1 MRGILCV
8 VTCCQNVSDTEK
20 TIVTYTY
27 RQPRTTKATK
37 HASVATTRYQ
47 LGMGPIVNKFEQISS
62 VCHQMSVARGRSPGL
77 MPREKQGVTYQ
88 VTYPMMH
95 LMLPNPPPP
104 LNRETP
110 VKTVPSRNFVSK
122 QWKEKGKVSLSLVD
136 TRIPRGGHQLQR
148 RKDNFP
154 EDCMKIKFSKKKTGA
169 GQTRVLKRTDKW
181 NNLDNHHWISKHW
194 RIWGEERASFSVQFF
209 SFSCSFQQKSCQTLN
224 FWPKLRVGHPLPR
237 LGNNGFTT
245 AKAWN
250 NTSSIILV

>member
-47 LGMGPIVNKFEQISS
+47 LGIGPIVNKFEQISS

-95 LMLPNPPPP
+95 LMLPNPPPIKQRDT
-104 LNRETP
+104 RENSTFP
-110 VKTVPSRNFVSK
+110 QFRFQAVKR
-122 QWKEKGKVSLSLVD
+122 KGKSFLKF
-136 TRIPRGGHQLQR
+136 GGYENSQGRTPTPTEEGQ
-148 RKDNFP
+148 
-154 EDCMKIKFSKKKTGA
+154 FS
-169 GQTRVLKRTDKW
+169 
-181 NNLDNHHWISKHW
+181 
-194 RIWGEERASFSVQFF
+194 
-209 SFSCSFQQKSCQTLN
+209 
-224 FWPKLRVGHPLPR
+224 
-237 LGNNGFTT
+237 
-245 AKAWN
+245 
-250 NTSSIILV
+250 